1 MIKNISLRYKIAWM
15 ILSIVLFLIL
25 LFGILLSFHYNRTV
39 EQRSKKHIEES
50 IQFMSKQINQVFS
63 DGVLCTN
70 YLTLSINSIEDELS
84 SRQVDRDNQLLSIL
98 SQTIL
103 MFDGIDSILFVD
115 RAEQL
120 YSTDIAYHNQK
131 MQILSS
137 SYMRELSQVNNGK
150 TLLFNIEDT
159 CMQQNDAKPLVTMG
173 KKVVDIRSGVNLG
186 YLLINIDS
194 NALEESIQ
202 NQISFYLLL
211 DTNGNCVAGTQHENL
226 LKALQEKCG
235 QTADLGKQSIRY
247 QGEKYLV
254 AQNMLEDCGW
264 SVFGITNLNEY
275 NVTTKEMAKIILFS
289 GFLTVVLMVF
299 LIIVLSNILTKPLVQ
314 LEQGAEKI
322 AQGDMSIRFHF
333 RTQDEIGKLGKIF
346 NDMVVKIETLIQT
359 AEEAGKKKRE
369 YELALIQEQVK
380 PHFLYNTLD
389 IIIILIDMGKPRDA
403 HRATKKLADYYK
415 NSLSSSE
422 DVVSLEKE
430 FQITED
436 YLDVQMIRYG
446 DKFSYEI
453 HVSDVDTSFML
464 PKMTLQPLVE
474 NALYHG
480 LKYQKGWGTIHISA
494 TSADGEILLEVS
506 DNGIGMK
513 EAQLNELS
521 QETKPHKHF
530 GIYSVDHRLKLYY
543 GEAYYMKIQSEYEKG
558 THIFLHLPK
567 KSNPPQKRNAKMKTP
582 EQNEQKQDQI
592 NGADC
597 NDSNNDCRRYATFRR
612 IPQELH

>member
-1 MIKNISLRYKIAWM
+1 MEIYLMKTDQNKTTKNRPTLEKMRNISLRYKIAWM

-25 LFGILLSFHYNRTV
+25 LFGILLSVHYNRTV

-120 YSTDIAYHNQK
+120 YATNMAYHHQK

-137 SYMRELSQVNNGK
+137 SYMKELSQVNNGK
-150 TLLFNIEDT
+150 TLLFDIKDT
-159 CMQQNDAKPLVTMG
+159 CMQTNDSKPLVTMG

-186 YLLINIDS
+186 YLFINIDG
-194 NALEESIQ
+194 NTLEESIQ

-211 DTNGNCVAGTQHENL
+211 DTEGNCVAGTQHENL

-235 QTADLGKQSIRY
+235 QVSDLEKRAIRY

-254 AQNMLEDCGW
+254 AQNLLEDCGW

-275 NVTTKEMAKIILFS
+275 NVTTKEMAKVILFS
-289 GFLTVVLMVF
+289 GFVTVVLMIL
-299 LIIVLSNILTKPLVQ
+299 LIIILSNILTKPLVQ

-346 NDMVVKIETLIQT
+346 NDMVVQIETLIQT

-453 HVSDVDTSFML
+453 DAQDADTRFML

-494 TSADGEILLEVS
+494 KWTDNEMLLEVS
-506 DNGIGMK
+506 DNGIGMRK
-513 EAQLNELS
+513 EKLTELL
-521 QETKPHKHF
+521 QENKPHKHF

-543 GEAYYMKIQSEYEKG
+543 GEGYYMEIQSEYEKG
-558 THIFLHLPK
+558 TQIFLHLPK
-567 KSNPPQKRNAKMKTP
+567 KPPAQAQRDIKTEMP
-582 EQNEQKQDQI
+582 
-592 NGADC
+592 
-597 NDSNNDCRRYATFRR
+597 
-612 IPQELH
+612 